1 MPPLSDG
8 DDLPERGHPAPDL
21 VHRDRHCHH
30 LARRPRGDVDHEGAG
45 PGPGQGQNRW
55 SRWERLSNLGA
66 AKSARRNSAGV
77 DVGQNWGL
85 GLQCWLNGGIFLIYC
100 VRWKRSNYYPPTGT
114 HWKQGRRDPDLLD
127 WKIYHGHSVFNACWW
142 HLLLVKSL
150 NIIQVINRET
160 SRCSKQHIL

>member
-8 DDLPERGHPAPDL
+8 DDLPEGGHPAPDL

-45 PGPGQGQNRW
+45 PRPGQGQNRW
-55 SRWERLSNLGA
+55 SRWQRLPNLGA

-85 GLQCWLNGGIFLIYC
+85 GLQCWLNGGIFLIIGPE
-100 VRWKRSNYYPPTGT
+100 SD
-114 HWKQGRRDPDLLD
+114 HWECL
-127 WKIYHGHSVFNACWW
+127 SV
-142 HLLLVKSL
+142 
-150 NIIQVINRET
+150 T
-160 SRCSKQHIL
+160 D